1 MEEFLAT
8 HEPQLKSINFPT
20 SHYADLYQRL
30 HNLDAEV
37 KTMEHAFEIRTFP
50 NSSRSMLISKKDHK
64 VGETFYFIDHIW
76 KSDGGKVA
84 YERLEKTPQLTEKL
98 STLFSVPPPVDPVT
112 SFDFTREIDLLGSTC
127 EGYSKTEVENQL
139 KECDYDTIATFQKL
153 LDKDKSQDDA
163 EKTNV
168 VSKKESKK
176 KKCTFEEFKEELQYS
191 GHTSGNENDAYM
203 EKMYNNFLLGA
214 QGHGNTLHYNWSDDG
229 DTLTVF
235 VSIPTTAHKQAISS
249 TLTINSW
256 KLVVNGVQLVK
267 GDFYA
272 PIKADESYWN
282 IESPG
287 VLCMTLEKVSVT
299 NLWPELIKGEVTL
312 SQDTIFSTSFIKAN
326 STFLYFN
333 ELMERMWAYNQ
344 TYSVMAE
351 GGVKQPI
358 WYIMDDY
365 GCALTHA
372 ADPSFQCSPFFNI
385 QSGETFNLLWPLK
398 DIASG
403 SACTRNFIPHVVPGE
418 KMEISRIRLKAFTG
432 RKVYQKVEAKVD
444 ETFSDSDLQVE
455 IEHQKKS
462 TSNKARPTAVFSDV
476 YGKSISED
484 VWAKNNL
491 RLVENGKVSEI
502 SEADIALLSLDEVS
516 LSVDGDYL
524 PANEVIINKSFL
536 QSYVKLNFEKSPW
549 FQKSLILPR
558 DLELFCQE
566 VERNDIPYMWIVRQV
581 DKRQV
586 HVPIIVTSSYSRI
599 VRMCDAAPVAV
610 SKYIMLQPQFRHRR
624 FLLNYSVIV
633 NKTRNSVFV
642 HKEPLIHQS
651 KGDYKPNNFMNE
663 YDSSNDILSG
673 RRDALV
679 GSQDVE
685 TYKDLKSAMTKLLL
699 PRDEN
704 ETWEVYQDGIHKRVG
719 ALAKSMLK
727 DMSVESCTKE
737 GGQSCVLFG
746 VDVIIDSNLSPV
758 IIDVNG
764 ICTPATKQCLED
776 ILMLCTGNINE
787 NFVQVK

>member
-1 MEEFLAT
+1 
-8 HEPQLKSINFPT
+8 
-20 SHYADLYQRL
+20 
-30 HNLDAEV
+30 
-37 KTMEHAFEIRTFP
+37 
-50 NSSRSMLISKKDHK
+50 
-64 VGETFYFIDHIW
+64 
-76 KSDGGKVA
+76 
-84 YERLEKTPQLTEKL
+84 LT
-98 STLFSVPPPVDPVT
+98 
-112 SFDFTREIDLLGSTC
+112 RI
-127 EGYSKTEVENQL
+127 
-139 KECDYDTIATFQKL
+139 FQI
-153 LDKDKSQDDA
+153 
-163 EKTNV
+163 V
-168 VSKKESKK
+168 
-176 KKCTFEEFKEELQYS
+176 
-191 GHTSGNENDAYM
+191 
-203 EKMYNNFLLGA
+203 
-214 QGHGNTLHYNWSDDG
+214 
-229 DTLTVF
+229 
-235 VSIPTTAHKQAISS
+235 
-249 TLTINSW
+249 
-256 KLVVNGVQLVK
+256 
-267 GDFYA
+267 
-272 PIKADESYWN
+272 
-282 IESPG
+282 
-287 VLCMTLEKVSVT
+287 
-299 NLWPELIKGEVTL
+299 
-312 SQDTIFSTSFIKAN
+312 
-326 STFLYFN
+326 
-333 ELMERMWAYNQ
+333 
-344 TYSVMAE
+344 
-351 GGVKQPI
+351 
-358 WYIMDDY
+358 
-365 GCALTHA
+365 
-372 ADPSFQCSPFFNI
+372 
-385 QSGETFNLLWPLK
+385 
-398 DIASG
+398 
-403 SACTRNFIPHVVPGE
+403 
-418 KMEISRIRLKAFTG
+418 
-432 RKVYQKVEAKVD
+432 
-444 ETFSDSDLQVE
+444 DLQVE

-462 TSNKARPTAVFSDV
+462 ALNKATPTAVFSDV

-491 RLVENGKVSEI
+491 RLVESGKVSEI
-502 SEADIALLSLDEVS
+502 SEADIALLSLDEVL

-566 VERNDIPYMWIVRQV
+566 VERNDIPYMWVVRQV

-586 HVPIIVTSSYSRI
+586 HVPITVTSSYSRI

-624 FLLNYSVIV
+624 FLLNYSVVI
-633 NKTRNSVFV
+633 NKTRNSVFI

-685 TYKDLKSAMTKLLL
+685 TYKDLKSAINKLLL

-764 ICTPATKQCLED
+764 TCTPATKQCLED